1 MNILNRLKKM
11 ESQIIKEDS
20 EFCACD
26 EQRSHREP
34 GEPPLP
40 EICEFCSKPLFIIQ
54 VTSPEMRGEI

>member
-1 MNILNRLKKM
+1 M

-20 EFCACD
+20 NFCGCD

-40 EICEFCSKPLFIIQ
+40 EICEFCGKPLLIIH
-54 VTSPEMRGEI
+54 VKSPEMRGEI